1 MKLVVSIILLV
12 LTVTHSASG
21 QNFLAGADAYKHKDY
36 ATALKHWKPLAM
48 EGDAWAQY
56 EIGWMYYDGQGVI
69 KDSKEAVR
77 WFRRAANQGEARAQS
92 KLGFSY
98 LYGDGVLQDFIMA
111 YVWLN
116 IATANGIEHAASS
129 RDRVAKWLKKSEVNK
144 AHDLSRRCYEK
155 AVSCPEYSF

>member
-1 MKLVVSIILLV
+1 
-12 LTVTHSASG
+12 
-21 QNFLAGADAYKHKDY
+21 
-36 ATALKHWKPLAM
+36 M

-56 EIGWMYYDGQGVI
+56 EIAWMYYDGQGVI
-69 KDSKEAVR
+69 KDLKESAR

-98 LYGDGVLQDFIMA
+98 LYGEGVSQDFVMA

-129 RDRVAKWLKKSEVNK
+129 RDRVAKWLKNSEANK
-144 AHDLSRRCYEK
+144 AHNLSRICYEK
-155 AVSCPEYSF
+155 PASCPEYSY